1 MSARLD
7 QIKLNL
13 IRSTYQVTLFNLSG
27 KVTESCE
34 TLLKVGR
41 QHSIYDQFDFLKSLE
56 DIIPEL
62 PLHEKLVFAAVEWE
76 ERVHGL
82 FSISIE
88 RIEASLVQW
97 IIQDN
102 SGLKEDT
109 LKLQQERN
117 NATINEEFLEIQQK
131 YLEME
136 KELLRYKNDELQ
148 RVQEFKTLFFAEV
161 SHEMRTPLNSI
172 SGLISLLQEG
182 LSARNPEYLGA
193 LRATSNHL
201 NSIIND
207 VLDLSKAEA
216 GKLILDDTT
225 FSAQQVVQNIITGF
239 SLLAKEKR
247 LVIDFTVAKEVPN
260 TLIGDP
266 IRLSQ
271 IIYNLLGNALKF
283 TDEGSVSFTV
293 KSEPKDAET
302 HQLHFE
308 IKDTGKGMS
317 GENIATILEP
327 YAQSQ
332 GQSHHQFGGTG
343 LGMGIANQLI
353 TLMGGELSIESRLGK
368 GTTMAFDLNFKEGE
382 AIHGEAQTA
391 PTDLSHLNVLVAED
405 DPISLILLE
414 NTLTRS
420 GAKSQF
426 VSNMGT
432 LKEALLNHSFDLILA
447 DINLEDGPSTNVLI
461 ELKQKLQTPVIFL
474 SGESESKL
482 PELKQLENWSFLMKP
497 IDSAELVALM
507 TGVEKPL
514 RIDLSNLKAVT
525 QNDLGLMKELM
536 GIISETLPLEL
547 EKLEEA
553 IKGHDFKMAEKVLH
567 KINPSISYFGIPTL
581 VNERKVLYDAV
592 AVGEDI
598 STRYPEFS
606 RQVLLAI
613 EQLEKET
620 EKL

>member
-13 IRSTYQVTLFNLSG
+13 IRSTCQVTLFNLSG
-27 KVTESCE
+27 KITESCE
-34 TLLKVGR
+34 TLLKVDR
-41 QHSIYDQFDFLKSLE
+41 QQSLYDQFDFLKSLE

-76 ERVHGL
+76 EQVHGL

-88 RIEASLVQW
+88 RIETSLVQW
-97 IIQDN
+97 VIKDN
-102 SGLKEDT
+102 SVLKEDT
-109 LKLQQERN
+109 LKVQQERN

-136 KELLRYKNDELQ
+136 KELLSYKNDELQ

-182 LSARNPEYLGA
+182 HLAKNPEYLGA

-216 GKLILDDTT
+216 GKLILDETT
-225 FSAQQVVQNIITGF
+225 FSIQQVVQNIITGF
-239 SLLAKEKR
+239 SLLAKEKS
-247 LVIDFTVAKEVPN
+247 LTLDFTVAKEAPN
-260 TLIGDP
+260 TVIGDP
-266 IRLSQ
+266 TRLSQ

-293 KSEPKDAET
+293 KSQPNVDGT

-317 GENIATILEP
+317 QGSIANILEP

-332 GQSHHQFGGTG
+332 GQSHQQFGGTG

-353 TLMGGELSIESRLGK
+353 TLMGGKLSIESGLGK
-368 GTTMAFDLNFKEGE
+368 GTTMAFDLDFKEGE
-382 AIHGEAQTA
+382 ALHGEEQAA
-391 PTDLSHLNVLVAED
+391 PVNLSHLNVLIAED
-405 DPISLILLE
+405 DPLNLVILE
-414 NTLTRS
+414 NTLKRS
-420 GAKSQF
+420 GAKTQF
-426 VSNMGT
+426 VSNLGS
-432 LKEALLNHSFDLILA
+432 LKEALLNHSFDLVLA

-461 ELKQKLQTPVIFL
+461 ELKEKLQTPIIFL
-474 SGESESKL
+474 SGDAESML
-482 PELKQLENWSFLMKP
+482 PELKQLENWNFLMKP

-507 TGVEKPL
+507 SRVEKPL

-525 QNDLGLMKELM
+525 QNDLGLMRELI

-553 IKGHDFKMAEKVLH
+553 IKGHDSKMAEKVLH
-567 KINPSISYFGIPTL
+567 KINPSISYFGIPAL
-581 VNERKVLYDAV
+581 VNERKMLYDAI

-598 STRYPEFS
+598 STSYPAFS
-606 RQVLLAI
+606 QQVLLAI
-613 EQLEKET
+613 EQLEKE
-620 EKL
+620 KI